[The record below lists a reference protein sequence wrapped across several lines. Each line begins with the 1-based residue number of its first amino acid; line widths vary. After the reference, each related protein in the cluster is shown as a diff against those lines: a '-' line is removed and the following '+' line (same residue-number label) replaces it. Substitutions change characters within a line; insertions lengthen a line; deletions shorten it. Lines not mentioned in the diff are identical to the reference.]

1 MVDYP
6 EYALKLQNYLE
17 RHLMERP
24 EWKDAV
30 EVARSWQLEM
40 RKETHLH
47 RQLAELEE
55 AARNLS
61 APGTAV
67 EELQMMVGKWISEAR
82 DEPESTR

>member
-17 RHLMERP
+17 RHLIEHP

-40 RKETHLH
+40 RKKTHQH
-47 RQLAELEE
+47 VQLAELED
-55 AARNLS
+55 AARSLN

-67 EELQMMVGKWISEAR
+67 EELQMMVGKWITEAR
-82 DEPESTR
+82 AEPESTR